1 VPWEERK
8 VEQERLRFVA
18 AWMSGERSKV
28 EVCRSFGVS
37 RKTGYAVM
45 ARYAERGSD
54 ALRDESHEAHTHPNE
69 TPAAIVT
76 RIVAARLA
84 HPTWGGRKLR
94 GFLRR
99 ADRATAW
106 PVRSTFDQILH
117 REGLVVPRRQRR
129 QFPGPERRACIDAD
143 APNDSWSVDFK
154 GWFRVGDG
162 TRCDP
167 LTLTDNFSRYLFLCK
182 AVARPQFAEVQRAL
196 EAVMREHGI
205 PLALRS
211 DNGPPFSSR
220 ALAGLSRLAVWLV
233 KIGVRPDFIEP
244 GKPQQNGRHERMH
257 RTLKA
262 ETAKPPRE
270 TIRAQQRAFDRFR
283 GIYNDLRPHQAL
295 DDHTPGALYLP
306 SSRPFPRNLTPVTYD
321 TGIETRSVR
330 HNGCVKWAGQ
340 PLFLSEALV
349 GERVGFT
356 PIGDDV
362 WLLRYSFLN
371 LAVLDG
377 FNRTLHPAGWIN
389 R

>member
-1 VPWEERK
+1 VPWKERK
-8 VEQERLRFVA
+8 VEEERLRFVA
-18 AWMSGERSKV
+18 AWLSGAHSKS
-28 EVCRSFGVS
+28 ELCRAYGVS
-37 RKTGYAVM
+37 RKTGYGVV
-45 ARYAERGSD
+45 ARFAEKGAD
-54 ALRDESHEAHTHPNE
+54 ALRDGSHEAHTHPNA
-69 TPAAIVT
+69 TPPE
-76 RIVAARLA
+76 IVARIEAARRA

-94 GFLRR
+94 VLLRR
-99 ADRATAW
+99 SDRATAW
-106 PVRSTFDQILH
+106 PVRSTFDEILW
-117 REGLVVPRRQRR
+117 RAGLVVPRRQRR
-129 QFPGPERRACIDAD
+129 QFPGPERRACIDAE

-167 LTLTDNFSRYLFLCK
+167 LTLTDNFSRYLLLCK
-182 AVARPQFAEVQRAL
+182 AVARPRFAEVQRAL
-196 EAVMREHGI
+196 EAVMREHGL

-211 DNGPPFSSR
+211 DNGPPFSSCG
-220 ALAGLSRLAVWLV
+220 LAGLSRLAVWLV
-233 KIGVRPDFIEP
+233 KLGVRPDFIQP

-295 DDHTPGALYLP
+295 DDHTPAALYMP
-306 SSRPFPRNLTPVTYD
+306 SSRPFPRTLTSVTYD
-321 TGIETRSVR
+321 TGVQVRSVR

-340 PLFLSEALV
+340 PLFLSEALA
-349 GERVGFT
+349 GEHVAFSL
-356 PIGDDV
+356 IGEDV
-362 WLLRYSFLN
+362 WLLRFSFLD

-377 FNRTLHPAGWIN
+377 FNRKLHPAGWAK